1 MKKYK
6 SRAKM
11 LISVLLACTML
22 LAALP
27 MSISAA
33 PATTFPEPADLEV
46 YDEFLPDPF
55 QFLDGSRVTSTEDWD
70 KRAEELKQ
78 LAMFYE
84 YGVMPDTTGEELSYT
99 LGDWTTDAKT
109 KVQNAT
115 LTITVKK
122 GDKTARPFT
131 ATVYKPAADSAIA
144 GPYPVVIGLDWSI
157 SAGNA
162 RTIAQ
167 AGYVTVVLSASQVA
181 ADNATKDGSF
191 ADLYPYEESQVGT
204 ICAWSWGASR
214 LLDVLEKGVV
224 DVADASKAAISGFSR
239 FGKAAM
245 AAALYDER
253 FTVVHLASS
262 GAGGA
267 GTYRIATSFE
277 DKVYPWGQIVNEPG
291 KPPETTEIM
300 RDLQGRFGYW
310 FCDNYSEITKEFSDP
325 KYLPYDHHELIAAMA
340 PRSVLLTFG
349 TSDWWCNSEAMYVG
363 YYEASRVYDFLG
375 IGNKLGIRTRD
386 GGHSVS
392 AQDVQSLIEFCDYSF
407 RGTEPAND
415 FKTTPYTPDPA
426 WDTIRAAGSP
436 DQVSGLLSVK
446 NLVDGQ
452 NSNIPVTIRAVN
464 EANKKIYASLFV
476 DGVLTDTK
484 EVVDNKAMFENVM
497 ADIDKTYYVTAYFEG
512 ESAADGFRT
521 DVQVVSL
528 DDVVSEFTLANA
540 PADLWGATIDVE
552 RDDQKNRLNT
562 GNPYNNGRYVLLFK
576 TRVSLAKEYSITLNG
591 VPCVIEETDNDAVH
605 KVGIT
610 IRPVEPISG
619 PLVAE
624 VKGIVFT
631 NLFPGYSFDFP
642 STVIRD
648 ISGRSDDVTERTV
661 TFDSMGGSNVVAQ
674 AEEENP
680 RGSVPT
686 DELGT
691 YFYQGVADGKTATEP
706 ATIPVKEG
714 FTFQYWALNGEKF
727 DFATPITSDITLE
740 AVWKADATAQAD
752 KAAYQ
757 PNETITVTVNAPA
770 GVERVGLQSEAGY
783 GLVTSGGDAPVIH
796 ADGSKTFT
804 LTLALGSLGSRTL
817 TVLAAGEGEEFVA
830 TDATISFKVTN
841 TPVAPEADPEVEAK
855 VISATCT
862 KVGKI
867 NTPMEFTIKTST
879 AVTRVALFNESG
891 AGLASTSSYVD
902 ENGVRIWTIRMSL
915 GTVGQ
920 RTLHVNMAGADRAF
934 VDSGETVS
942 FRLTR

>member
-6 SRAKM
+6 SRAKI
-11 LISVLLACTML
+11 LVSVLLACTML
-22 LAALP
+22 LAAVP
-27 MSISAA
+27 MGISAA

-55 QFLDGSRVTSTEDWD
+55 QFLDGRRVNSPEDWD
-70 KRAEELKQ
+70 KRAEEIKK

-84 YGVMPDTTGEELSYT
+84 YGVMPDTTGEEISYT
-99 LGDWTTDAKT
+99 LGDWTTDTRT

-167 AGYVTVVLSASQVA
+167 AGYVTVVLSASKVA

-245 AAALYDER
+245 AAALYDDR

-277 DKVYPWGQIVNEPG
+277 DKVYPWGQIVNEVG

-310 FCDNYSEITKEFSDP
+310 FCDNYNEITKEFSDP

-375 IGNKLGIRTRD
+375 VGNKIGIRTRD

-484 EVVDNKAMFENVM
+484 EVVGNKAMFENVM
-497 ADIDKTYYVTAYFEG
+497 ADINKTYYVTAYFEG
-512 ESAADGFRT
+512 EPAADGFRT

-540 PADLWGATIDVE
+540 PDDLWGATIDVE
-552 RDDQKNRLNT
+552 RDDQRNRLNT

-591 VPCVIEETDNDAVH
+591 VPCDIEVTDNDAVH

-610 IRPVEPISG
+610 IRPREPVSG

-686 DELGT
+686 EKLGT
-691 YFYQGVADGKTATEP
+691 YFYQSVADGKTATEP
-706 ATIPVKEG
+706 ATVPVKEG
-714 FTFQYWALNGEKF
+714 FTFQYWALDGEKF
-727 DFATPITSDITLE
+727 DFDTSITSDITLA
-740 AVWKADATAQAD
+740 AVWKADAAAQAD

-757 PNETITVTVNAPA
+757 PNETITVIVNAPA

-783 GLVTSGGDAPVIH
+783 GLVTSGGETPVIN

-817 TVLAAGEGEEFVA
+817 TVLAAGEGEAFVA
-830 TDATISFKVTN
+830 TDAAVSFKVTN
-841 TPVAPEADPEVEAK
+841 APVAPEADLEVDAK
-855 VISATCT
+855 VISATCA

-891 AGLASTSSYVD
+891 AGLASASSYVD
-902 ENGVRIWTIRMSL
+902 ENGVRTWTIRMSL

>member
-6 SRAKM
+6 SRVKM

-55 QFLDGSRVTSTEDWD
+55 QFLDGSKVTSTEDWN
-70 KRAEELKQ
+70 KRAEEIKQ

-99 LGDWTTDAKT
+99 LSDWVADDETKT
-109 KVQNAT
+109 QSAT
-115 LTITVKK
+115 LTITVKN
-122 GDKTARPFT
+122 GDRTARPFT
-131 ATVYKPAADSAIA
+131 ATVYKPAADSAVA
-144 GPYPVVIGLDWSI
+144 APYPVVIGLRLG
-157 SAGNA
+157 AKNA
-162 RTIAQ
+162 KVIAQ
-167 AGYVTVVLSASQVA
+167 ANYICADLNTTEVA
-181 ADNATKDGSF
+181 ADNPTKDGSF
-191 ADLYPYEESQVGT
+191 GDLYPFEESQVGT

-214 LLDVLEKGVV
+214 LLDAFEKGAVEG
-224 DVADASKAAISGFSR
+224 ADASKSAISGMSR
-239 FGKAAM
+239 YGKTALAAG
-245 AAALYDER
+245 LYDDR
-253 FTVVHLASS
+253 YDVIHLASS

-267 GTYRIATSFE
+267 GTYRVASDLE
-277 DKVYPWGQIVNEPG
+277 DNVYPIPPWPETGYSSTSDDGTVVAGNRIPHMPG
-291 KPPETTEIM
+291 KPQETTEIM
-300 RDLQGRFGYW
+300 RDLQGRFGYQ

-325 KYLPYDHHELIAAMA
+325 KYLPYDHHELIAALA
-340 PRSVLLTFG
+340 PRATLLTFG
-349 TSDWWCNSEAMYVG
+349 INDWWCNHEAMYVG

-375 IGNKLGIRTRD
+375 ASDKLGIRTRD
-386 GGHSVS
+386 GGHFL
-392 AQDVQSLIEFCDYSF
+392 APEDVQSLIEYCDVNF
-407 RGTEPAND
+407 RGIEAEKD
-415 FKTTPYTPDPA
+415 FKTVPYTPDPS
-426 WDTIRAAGSP
+426 WDTIRAPGSP
-436 DQVSGLLSVK
+436 DQVSGLRSVK
-446 NLVDGQ
+446 NIVDGQ

-484 EVVDNKAMFENVM
+484 EVVGNKAMFENVV
-497 ADIDKTYYVTAYFEG
+497 ADMDKSYYVTAYFEG
-512 ESAADGFRT
+512 DDPATGFRT
-521 DVQVVSL
+521 DIKVVSL
-528 DDVVSEFTLANA
+528 DDINSDFTLENA

-591 VPCVIEETDNDAVH
+591 VPCDIEVTDNDAVH

-610 IRPVEPISG
+610 IRPQEPVSG

-674 AEEENP
+674 AEEETP

-691 YFYQGVADGKTATEP
+691 YFYQSVADGKTASEP

-740 AVWKADATAQAD
+740 AVWKANAD
-752 KAAYQ
+752 TDT
-757 PNETITVTVNAPA
+757 PNPPT
-770 GVERVGLQSEAGY
+770 
-783 GLVTSGGDAPVIH
+783 GGNSQVVLWMI
-796 ADGSKTFT
+796 
-804 LTLALGSLGSRTL
+804 LMLASLGGAVSTVVYSRKKRQ
-817 TVLAAGEGEEFVA
+817 A
-830 TDATISFKVTN
+830 
-841 TPVAPEADPEVEAK
+841 
-855 VISATCT
+855 
-862 KVGKI
+862 
-867 NTPMEFTIKTST
+867 
-879 AVTRVALFNESG
+879 R
-891 AGLASTSSYVD
+891 
-902 ENGVRIWTIRMSL
+902 
-915 GTVGQ
+915 
-920 RTLHVNMAGADRAF
+920 
-934 VDSGETVS
+934 
-942 FRLTR
+942 